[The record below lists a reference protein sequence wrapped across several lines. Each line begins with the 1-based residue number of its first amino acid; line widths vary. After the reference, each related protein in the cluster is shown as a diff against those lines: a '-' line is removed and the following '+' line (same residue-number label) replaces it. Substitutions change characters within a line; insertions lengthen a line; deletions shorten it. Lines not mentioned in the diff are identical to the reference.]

1 MQRSRG
7 QDPAAGRWLL
17 PPGLVT
23 LGGLAAVFLV
33 PREARAAVL
42 WCAALAA
49 LSVAAVSGE
58 TIRRGRRIARLEERL
73 ERQLADTELVAYE
86 QLPVALEKLKQGR
99 LEEDVMPPADPE
111 SSSDPRLAKA
121 HRSMLYAILDVLR
134 EKEYQRDSAK
144 RAIVN
149 IACRIQSEIH
159 RLQDDIVKMEF
170 RHDTPDVLSDLMH
183 LEHGINVT
191 GRFATA
197 LAVVGG
203 GAPVRRWERPITL
216 YDVMRAGSG
225 PITEYL
231 RVQQHRVID
240 VAIAGQAAESVIML
254 FAELLDN
261 ATRYSPP
268 GSSVVM
274 NTEEVAL
281 GIEVSIED
289 KGTGLTDESRRRAEF
304 LLQQGVDGLD
314 LEDLGETA
322 RIGLRVAGILAS
334 HWGIRISLRPST
346 CGGVRAVVFLPNE
359 LIVHVPPPP
368 YKLPPLRPTPNWP
381 RRPVGPEGEA
391 GGDRGDE
398 SAEGRAYE
406 RTAGGLPQRRRR
418 RGTGAAPAEGPL
430 PTRPAHEEPRSGH
443 GELAPPGMWVDA
455 FFAGLRGDRAEAE
468 DGEYPAYPG
477 HQGTRP
483 GRGARPGPAG
493 FAGRGEYGEPAGGP
507 EPEDDGEDAG

>member
-1 MQRSRG
+1 MVHAGTLPRSRG
-7 QDPAAGRWLL
+7 QDPTTGRWLL
-17 PPGLVT
+17 PCGLV
-23 LGGLAAVFLV
+23 LIGGPAAVFLV
-33 PREARAAVL
+33 PGEARWAAL

-49 LSVAAVSGE
+49 LSAAAVSGE
-58 TIRRGRRIARLEERL
+58 TIRRGRRIAHLQARLEQ
-73 ERQLADTELVAYE
+73 QLAETELVAYE
-86 QLPVALEKLKQGR
+86 QLPVALDKLRQGR
-99 LEEDVMPPADPE
+99 LEEDVLPPADPA
-111 SSSDPRLAKA
+111 SSCDPRLARA
-121 HRSMLYAILDVLR
+121 HRAMLSTLLDALR

-170 RHDTPDVLSDLMH
+170 RHDTPEMLGDLMR

-225 PITEYL
+225 PIAEYL
-231 RVQQHRVID
+231 RVQQHHVID
-240 VAIAGQAAESVIML
+240 VAIAGQAAESVILL

-268 GSSVVM
+268 GTSVVM
-274 NTEEVAL
+274 NAEEVAS

-289 KGTGLTDESRRRAEF
+289 KGTGLTAESRRRAEF
-304 LLQQGVDGLD
+304 LLQQGVDGVD

-322 RIGLRVAGILAS
+322 RIGLRVAGILAR

-381 RRPVGPEGEA
+381 RRPADPARGE
-391 GGDRGDE
+391 E
-398 SAEGRAYE
+398 AEGGPYG
-406 RTAGGLPQRRRR
+406 RTPNGLPQRRRR
-418 RGTGAAPAEGPL
+418 RGAGAAAGGPVPA
-430 PTRPAHEEPRSGH
+430 RPAHEEPRSGR
-443 GELAPPGMWVDA
+443 GELAPPGMWVGA
-455 FFAGLRGDRAEAE
+455 FFAGLRGDRAAADRDACPECPTA
-468 DGEYPAYPG
+468 GAPPVGGAAPG
-477 HQGTRP
+477 
-483 GRGARPGPAG
+483 PGPAAG
-493 FAGRGEYGEPAGGP
+493 PDACPDFAADGEARP
-507 EPEDDGEDAG
+507 DGEDAR